1 MQNIINFDNIISS
14 KKVSVNL
21 INELIGYAEDEKNI
35 PAIRKAVAAVR
46 GGKPFIMP
54 DKNGNRDSG
63 KWYKAFYAKMKDK
76 NDELL
81 RKAFLALRESGM
93 TNHEIAEKTGSYRV
107 SELIG
112 ATPKP
117 LLIAH
122 KEKLNAER
130 KAKML
135 ELRNQGLNNVQIAK
149 RLGVSDGLVYTTLGK
164 HTDEERKAI
173 YMRNI
178 ANCHELRMKSHRFRG
193 DGHWMHMAKNDRIRT
208 LGSVVDKMRKADI
221 PYSAITFVL
230 GYSEATLRMYRR
242 KYLTSVQHDS

>member
-122 KEKLNAER
+122 REKLNGAISMGR
-130 KAKML
+130 TH
-135 ELRNQGLNNVQIAK
+135 QQTGLPIHPQP
-149 RLGVSDGLVYTTLGK
+149 
-164 HTDEERKAI
+164 
-173 YMRNI
+173 
-178 ANCHELRMKSHRFRG
+178 
-193 DGHWMHMAKNDRIRT
+193 IRT
-208 LGSVVDKMRKADI
+208 HGISTAASCFRKESVTHRYTACSPAQAAPTMIIV
-221 PYSAITFVL
+221 
-230 GYSEATLRMYRR
+230 ATISRVGRTLKPHAPPAM
-242 KYLTSVQHDS
+242 L